1 MLGRKP
7 AKARKSPGAVEVGAI
22 PPAPTTD
29 KSKSRAKLENGD
41 KVVAKRP
48 VEQVEEPISRTRGKE
63 KGQQANESER
73 PSQKQHHRSRETADE
88 DENGQSKAEG
98 ERRE

>member
-1 MLGRKP
+1 MLFARTIGELPRGR
-7 AKARKSPGAVEVGAI
+7 VVGN
-22 PPAPTTD
+22 PW
-29 KSKSRAKLENGD
+29 AKLENGD